1 MCKKFLLSL
10 CAFLVS
16 ICVVS
21 QVKAQSDADGDGR
34 IDNANNV
41 TTTAADGNDGF
52 DWGWLGLLGLLG
64 LAGARGKD
72 RSRQQ

>member
-1 MCKKFLLSL
+1 MYKKMLLSL

-21 QVKAQSDADGDGR
+21 QVKAQGDTVRDAD
-34 IDNANNV
+34 DNNNI
-41 TTTAADGNDGF
+41 TTTATDANDGF

-64 LAGARGKD
+64 LAGARGRD